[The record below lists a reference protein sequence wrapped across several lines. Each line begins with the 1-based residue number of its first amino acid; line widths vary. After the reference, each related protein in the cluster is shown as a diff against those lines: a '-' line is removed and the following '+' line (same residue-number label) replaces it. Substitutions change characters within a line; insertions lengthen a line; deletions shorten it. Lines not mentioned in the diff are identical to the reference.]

1 MAILKKLSLVNI
13 FFFMT
18 ISYLAYHSLH
28 GNYNI
33 QNYLITKFEKKMFE
47 DFNYRL
53 TNEIIMVNK
62 DIYALGYNYPD
73 MVDEVFKNKYPFPV
87 EGETLIILDRD

>member
-1 MAILKKLSLVNI
+1 
-13 FFFMT
+13 
-18 ISYLAYHSLH
+18 
-28 GNYNI
+28 
-33 QNYLITKFEKKMFE
+33 MFE

>member
-1 MAILKKLSLVNI
+1 MALLKKLSLVNI
-13 FFFMT
+13 FFFMI
-18 ISYLAYHSLH
+18 ISYLVYHSLH

-73 MVDEVFKNKYPFPV
+73 MVDEVLKKKYPFPV